1 MRICLRRMVLA
12 LAMIC
17 IVAFASPSTVFAGSL
32 DDLSNGST
40 QSSSSNSTNQD
51 GDGKDSISDYLK
63 GYNPVTSENMQKAG
77 TMASPIVT
85 ALGTISGFI
94 VMIVSAGIFVVT
106 ALDLCYIGIPFLRP
120 TLNPNQASGGS
131 SPMMGMGMG
140 MSSMGG
146 MQGGSVNSG
155 RRCWVSDEAI
165 ACVNLAGGQQGGASM
180 GMSPMGMSPM
190 GMMGGM
196 GQQPSQVSTKSV
208 IVEYLKKRSFF
219 LIIFTIATVI
229 LMSSIFTNCGL
240 NLAELL
246 TKIIAKF
253 NGQVSNVNI

>member
-40 QSSSSNSTNQD
+40 QSSSSDSVKQD
-51 GDGKDSISDYLK
+51 NGDNGSISDYLK
-63 GYNPVTSENMQKAG
+63 GYNPVTSKNMKKAG
-77 TMASPIVT
+77 SMASPIVS

-94 VMIVSAGIFVVT
+94 IMLVSAGIFVVT
-106 ALDLCYIGIPFLRP
+106 ALDLCYIGLPFMRP
-120 TLNPNQASGGS
+120 TLNPNHQAGGS
-131 SPMMGMGMG
+131 SPMMGMGMGMGMG

-165 ACVNLAGGQQGGASM
+165 ACVNLAGGQQGGAS
-180 GMSPMGMSPM
+180 MGMSPM